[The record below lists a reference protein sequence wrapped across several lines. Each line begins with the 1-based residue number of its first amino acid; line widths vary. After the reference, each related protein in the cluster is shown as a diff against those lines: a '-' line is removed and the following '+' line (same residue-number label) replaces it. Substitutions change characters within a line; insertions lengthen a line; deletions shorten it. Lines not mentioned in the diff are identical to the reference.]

1 MATAKQIAARKLF
14 AERARAGTLKRGAK
28 RKTNPVKSTRKKI
41 TEFQYNGFDCIV
53 TRMDKDDPDY
63 GENKFRTEIYGYQKY
78 WLSPTFEGAKSMAEI
93 VINSLPPDSKHRKP
107 NPDKSRPRAYVARAS
122 QITGA
127 SPSKRLKTRRKAALT
142 APAGYFPNP
151 GESELSRS
159 SKKRPLFR
167 VEVTHRNSPDY
178 FFLTESG
185 AVAEA
190 KKLVQLDGV
199 GNVYSNTKRGTF
211 KWTLIYWFD
220 STGVY
225 PAGSYGQANTRVNP
239 IKTITSKYKMH
250 LKSGA
255 SWIVSN
261 YSTKRAAV
269 EACDSNCDAGY
280 KCYVTDKS
288 GKVVHDPNGNAG
300 VKTNPISKVK
310 NKQSTMHFAPDTV
323 AAWSDHFIIQ
333 TNNGTSSG
341 KSSGKWTSHAIFK
354 YLREAES
361 YARALAS
368 SNPRAYIR
376 VVTPD

>member
-1 MATAKQIAARKLF
+1 
-14 AERARAGTLKRGAK
+14 
-28 RKTNPVKSTRKKI
+28 
-41 TEFQYNGFDCIV
+41 
-53 TRMDKDDPDY
+53 
-63 GENKFRTEIYGYQKY
+63 
-78 WLSPTFEGAKSMAEI
+78 MAEI

-107 NPDKSRPRAYVARAS
+107 NP
-122 QITGA
+122 
-127 SPSKRLKTRRKAALT
+127 
-142 APAGYFPNP
+142 
-151 GESELSRS
+151 
-159 SKKRPLFR
+159 
-167 VEVTHRNSPDY
+167 
-178 FFLTESG
+178 
-185 AVAEA
+185 
-190 KKLVQLDGV
+190 
-199 GNVYSNTKRGTF
+199 
-211 KWTLIYWFD
+211 
-220 STGVY
+220 
-225 PAGSYGQANTRVNP
+225 

-250 LKSGA
+250 LQRGA

-288 GKVVHDPNGNAG
+288 GKVVHDPNGDAG

-341 KSSGKWTSHAIFK
+341 KWTGHAVFK
-354 YLREAES
+354 KLSEAES
-361 YARALAS
+361 YARALAR